1 MIMDFHTHIKISKR
15 SPFMPSYFQEMI
27 AEAKAAGLQAVALTE
42 HFNTDRF
49 MDVYTYLDEHY
60 PYKHGYYEVDD
71 FRIFPGM
78 EIDVKEVGHIL
89 FIGAR
94 DEIIAIRQLLDH
106 HTKKGHFI
114 PFSELLDI
122 GESYELL
129 KIGAHPFRE
138 STPLYQLP
146 IEQLRRLDAFDLNGK
161 DLYSYNQA
169 TYRKQLE
176 DLAEKVG
183 LPIVGGSDTHQFLQ
197 YGSIVNQLGDD
208 CKTIAELKACIH
220 AGHYQIH
227 LSDELDLKVKAA
239 TLVKK
244 YIKKYLAANEKATE
258 QTVTM

>member
-1 MIMDFHTHIKISKR
+1 MIMDFHTHIKGSKR

-27 AEAKAAGLQAVALTE
+27 AAAKAAGLQAVALTE

-49 MDVYTYLDEHY
+49 MDVYNYLDEHY

-71 FRIFPGM
+71 FRVFPGM

-94 DEIIAIRQLLDH
+94 DDIITIRKLLDKY
-106 HTKKGHFI
+106 TNKGHFI
-114 PFSELLDI
+114 SFSELLDI

-138 STPLYQLP
+138 STPLHQLP
-146 IEQLRRLDAFDLNGK
+146 VEQLRRLDAFDLNGK
-161 DLYSYNQA
+161 DLYSYNQME
-169 TYRKQLE
+169 YRKKLE
-176 DLAEKVG
+176 ELAEKVG

-197 YGSIVNQLGDD
+197 YGSIINHLAND
-208 CKTIAELKACIH
+208 CKTITELKACIH
-220 AGHYQIH
+220 ASNYQIQIA
-227 LSDELDLKVKAA
+227 DDLDLKVKAA

-244 YIKKYLAANEKATE
+244 YIKKYLAENEKVAE